1 MFFVKDSKL
10 TSIRWVGC
18 SDRVVRY
25 IRADSALQ
33 TKKQKILEQKAD
45 IGNTDRLVHKYQ

>member
-18 SDRVVRY
+18 SVHVVRY
-25 IRADSALQ
+25 IRADSGL
-33 TKKQKILEQKAD
+33 
-45 IGNTDRLVHKYQ
+45 